1 MREPRVSNN
10 NLRCKYLEA
19 GAKSS
24 AVVIDPTLLT
34 GNEQT
39 IYLYN
44 QQRNQIIEYRRDIVE
59 SKLRELNSEEAKA
72 VKALQQAY
80 AQARPGF
87 TPRGAA
93 IMDIPEKSTAPA
105 KAAPA
110 PAPRDDDSDDVD
122 FVDDN
127 DLLDDEEDDDEEEE
141 IE

>member
-1 MREPRVSNN
+1 MSNN
-10 NLRCKYLEA
+10 NLVCKYLEA

-24 AVVIDPTLLT
+24 AVVFDPALLT

-59 SKLRELNSEEAKA
+59 SKLRELTDEEATA
-72 VKALQQAY
+72 IKALQQAY
-80 AQARPGF
+80 AQARPDF

-93 IMDIPEKSTAPA
+93 LLNIPEKATAPA
-105 KAAPA
+105 KAAPT
-110 PAPRDDDSDDVD
+110 PALREDDDSDDPD
-122 FVDDN
+122 FVDDST
-127 DLLDDEEDDDEEEE
+127 LLDDDEDEDEEE

>member
-1 MREPRVSNN
+1 VSNN
-10 NLRCKYLEA
+10 NLLCKYLEA

-24 AVVIDPTLLT
+24 AVVLDPSLLT

-59 SKLRELNSEEAKA
+59 AKLRDLNSEETKTA
-72 VKALQQAY
+72 KALQQAY
-80 AQARPGF
+80 TQARSGF

-93 IMDIPEKSTAPA
+93 ILDIPERAAPS
-105 KAAPA
+105 KPKPA
-110 PAPRDDDSDDVD
+110 PARSSDDDDDDVD

-127 DLLDDEEDDDEEEE
+127 DLLDDDDDEEEE
-141 IE
+141 EVD

>member
-1 MREPRVSNN
+1 MSNN
-10 NLRCKYLEA
+10 NLLCKYLEA

-24 AVVIDPTLLT
+24 AVVLDPALHT

-39 IYLYN
+39 IYLYH

-59 SKLRELNSEEAKA
+59 SKLRELTAEEAKA
-72 VKALQQAY
+72 IKTLQQAY

-93 IMDIPEKSTAPA
+93 LLNIPEKGTAPA
-105 KAAPA
+105 KATPA
-110 PAPRDDDSDDVD
+110 PALREDDDSDDPD
-122 FVDDN
+122 FVDDST
-127 DLLDDEEDDDEEEE
+127 LLDDDEDEDEEE